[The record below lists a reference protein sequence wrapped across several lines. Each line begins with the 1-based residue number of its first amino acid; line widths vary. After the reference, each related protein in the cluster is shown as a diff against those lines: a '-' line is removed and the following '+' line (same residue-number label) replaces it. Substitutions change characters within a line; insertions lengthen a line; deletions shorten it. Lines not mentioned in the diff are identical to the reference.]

1 MKWTIR
7 SIFPKKRS
15 KGTSPESSDVPSKPS
30 HINNNHDDHDTNLK
44 QSSCQGGAVSSADLG
59 VGIGSSFR
67 QNGTNKNR
75 DTMIVHNEPEAY
87 DPRTIREIIQ
97 VQQRLNKNDDKTGE
111 SKEGKQQSLGP
122 DTSELVTTPLKPRP
136 QSDTGAPRR
145 KYKRSGS
152 ESSFGSTK
160 CIERPEAQ
168 HHYSSGVSREP
179 KCGHEPR
186 TTPDCMNNQPHGSI
200 ANVRTCGN
208 SGSGNGGRNNVGGNS
223 GTVRPIESED
233 IGINLQGIHPRRVG
247 RSIYGKGNP
256 YLLCGSPLL
265 KLNDMTHNSPSA
277 FEDGRS
283 GDAPDADATELITR
297 PIRFETDS
305 ECRDRLE
312 KRVASALSSARPM
325 KTTPLES
332 QSSKAPY
339 STPSLT
345 AFGRKTHL
353 SGTIPLSPCPSSSES
368 DEPDTESSTI
378 DKRTRKGRQGQWHH
392 RRHHRR
398 SNNNH
403 EHTLSAHDDEFSE
416 LVSIRYRSHAQE
428 PLSEPIYGR
437 PMAGFSTFNIGHS
450 TDHTL
455 SPDQKNLSRRGQD
468 DCLMGTEG
476 CSWLEE
482 RTMARTRDLYNKDF
496 EQYMQDHATS
506 YGDHSDGDVQRK
518 EIYKQACKFAEMM
531 AEARRLAMQSA
542 PLNEQF
548 IITFEQ
554 ISESSGDDQP
564 KGSKGKGSFTAPAM
578 EAEGHAAQLHTPT
591 SSRTSQASSVPVPT
605 RMKRRQQRQ
614 SLPTFITRG
623 TATVDPS
630 LVTVTSPRRH
640 SNNTSRCTARR
651 IIYTDEL
658 ERGLPKGHIAREN
671 HYEIVQ
677 SPREPCGAGV
687 GIGYPN
693 RLSIAPI
700 GSTTI
705 VIRPGGATL
714 SSVATS
720 RPIVPGTV
728 LEMDR
733 TRSSA
738 KNGECLSSED
748 PRAGK

>member
-1 MKWTIR
+1 MH
-7 SIFPKKRS
+7 SFDL
-15 KGTSPESSDVPSKPS
+15 SSS
-30 HINNNHDDHDTNLK
+30 NFN
-44 QSSCQGGAVSSADLG
+44 Q
-59 VGIGSSFR
+59 
-67 QNGTNKNR
+67 
-75 DTMIVHNEPEAY
+75 
-87 DPRTIREIIQ
+87 
-97 VQQRLNKNDDKTGE
+97 
-111 SKEGKQQSLGP
+111 
-122 DTSELVTTPLKPRP
+122 LVTTPLKPRP
-136 QSDTGAPRR
+136 QSDTGALRR

-152 ESSFGSTK
+152 ESSLGSTK

-168 HHYSSGVSREP
+168 HHYSSGVPRES

-186 TTPDCMNNQPHGSI
+186 TTPVCMNNQPHGSI
-200 ANVRTCGN
+200 TNIRTSGI

-223 GTVRPIESED
+223 GTVHPIESED
-233 IGINLQGIHPRRVG
+233 IGTRLQGTHPRRVG

-265 KLNDMTHNSPSA
+265 KLNDRTHNSPSA

-283 GDAPDADATELITR
+283 GYAPDADATELITR

-312 KRVASALSSARPM
+312 KRVASALSSARSM
-325 KTTPLES
+325 TTTPLES

-345 AFGRKTHL
+345 AFGGRKTRL
-353 SGTIPLSPCPSSSES
+353 NDTIPLSSCPSSSES

-378 DKRTRKGRQGQWHH
+378 DKRMRKGRQGQWYH
-392 RRHHRR
+392 RRHYQRP
-398 SNNNH
+398 NNNH
-403 EHTLSAHDDEFSE
+403 EHTLSTHDDESSE
-416 LVSIRYRSHAQE
+416 LASVRYRSHAQE

-437 PMAGFSTFNIGHS
+437 PMAGFGAFNIGHS
-450 TDHTL
+450 M
-455 SPDQKNLSRRGQD
+455 DQKNPSRRGQD
-468 DCLMGTEG
+468 DCLMNMEG

-482 RTMARTRDLYNKDF
+482 RTMARTRDLYNKDL

-506 YGDHSDGDVQRK
+506 YGDHPDRDDQHK

-548 IITFEQ
+548 IVTFEQ

-564 KGSKGKGSFTAPAM
+564 RGSKGKGSFTAPAM
-578 EAEGHAAQLHTPT
+578 TAEGRISQPHLPT
-591 SSRTSQASSVPVPT
+591 SSRISQASSIPVPT

-693 RLSIAPI
+693 RLSIAPV
-700 GSTTI
+700 GSATI

-714 SSVATS
+714 SSIASS

-748 PRAGK
+748 PRTGI